1 MIKYSRYPLL
11 LCLLTFALCGVAQQD
26 TSRKHAKDSLLNTQ
40 LDQQQR
46 RVRQLSAERLAD
58 SLKRA
63 ELERQLNSVDNAQKA
78 VLLKE
83 LDRLKQADSLRLAQQ
98 KHQVDSLRRFVKGFP
113 VVPFRDT
120 LFSLFTRQGSFTA
133 KERAEIISTRIAKLA
148 DHFGFK
154 ADSLKLTASEQT
166 TDIIFKDQLLIS
178 ISDQDALWQNTG
190 RKQLAETIRAA
201 IGRSV
206 IKHQA
211 ETRWQTLLQEG
222 LSALLVIVVVAL
234 LIYGLNRLFKWAL
247 SKLSG
252 HQSWFSKGIRIKN
265 YELLNAEREMYI
277 VQLVVKLV
285 KWLLIILIVYL
296 ALPVLFGIFPFTR
309 DISQTLLG
317 YIVSPLKKIGSA
329 VWDYIPNL
337 ITIIVLVVIFRYILR
352 FFRFIKT
359 EIERGQLKIPGFYP
373 DWAAPT
379 YQIVRV
385 LILAFML
392 IVIFPYLPGSDSAV
406 FKGVSVF
413 VGVLFTFGSAGAL
426 GNIVSGV
433 VMTYTRA
440 FKLGDRVKIGEVTGD
455 IIAKTMLVT
464 RIRTIQNEIVS
475 IPNSTVISN
484 HTINYSSDAPDK
496 GLIMHTTVTIG
507 YDAPWRQ
514 VHQLLIDAALN
525 TPTIEQEPTPYVLQ
539 TSLDDY
545 YVSYRINAFTREPNK
560 QAVIYSALHANI
572 QDKFNE
578 AGVEIMSPH
587 YKALRDGNQTTIP
600 ADYLPKD
607 YTPPPFITEQRKPKS

>member
-1 MIKYSRYPLL
+1 MKFYRYLL
-11 LCLLTFALCGVAQQD
+11 LLGALLTVVTATAQKD
-26 TSRKHAKDSLLNTQ
+26 SSRIKKDSLLNVQ
-40 LDQQQR
+40 LDQQQQ

-58 SLKRA
+58 SLKRI
-63 ELERQLNSVDNAQKA
+63 ELEKQFNTVNNEQKA
-78 VLLKE
+78 VLIKE
-83 LDRLKQADSLRLAQQ
+83 LNQLKQADSLRRAKQR
-98 KHQVDSLRRFVKGFP
+98 HQVDSLRKFVKGFP

-120 LFSLFTRQGSFTA
+120 LFYLFTRQGSFTA
-133 KERAEIISTRIAKLA
+133 RERAEAISLRIAKLG
-148 DHFGFK
+148 DIFGFK
-154 ADSLKLTASEQT
+154 PDSLKIASAEQT
-166 TDIIFKDQLLIS
+166 TDIVFQDQLLFS
-178 ISDQDALWQNTG
+178 ISDQDALWQNTT
-190 RKQLAETIRAA
+190 RVRLAKNIRMTIA
-201 IGRSV
+201 RSV
-206 IKHQA
+206 VQHQE
-211 ETRWQTLLQEG
+211 ETKWQTLLKEA
-222 LSALLVIVVVAL
+222 LSALLVVVVVVL
-234 LIYGLNRLFKWAL
+234 LIYVLNRFFRWIMVRIHA
-247 SKLSG
+247 
-252 HQSWFSKGIRIKN
+252 HQSWLGKGIRIKN
-265 YELLNAEREMYI
+265 YQILDAAGILYVARLVMRLL
-277 VQLVVKLV
+277 
-285 KWLLIILIVYL
+285 KWLLIILIIYM

-309 DISQTLLG
+309 NFSQILIG
-317 YIVSPLKKIGSA
+317 YIASPLKTTGAAILN
-329 VWDYIPNL
+329 YIPNL
-337 ITIIVLVVIFRYILR
+337 ITIIVLIAIFRYVLK
-352 FFRFIKT
+352 FFRFLQT
-359 EIERGQLKIPGFYP
+359 EIEREQLKIPGFYP

-392 IVIFPYLPGSDSAV
+392 IVIFPYLPGSDSAI

-440 FKLGDRVKIGEVTGD
+440 FRIGDRVKIGEVTGD
-455 IIAKTMLVT
+455 IIAKTLLVT

-484 HTINYSSDAPDK
+484 HTINYSSDAPEK
-496 GLIMHTTVTIG
+496 GLILHTTVTIG

-514 VHQLLIDAALN
+514 VHELLISAALA
-525 TPTIEQEPTPYVLQ
+525 TPMIESEPAPYVLQ

-545 YVSYRINAFTREPNK
+545 YVSYRINAFTKEPNK

-600 ADYLPKD
+600 TEYLPKD
-607 YTPPPFITEQRKPKS
+607 YQAPGFRTEQK